1 MKLRLKRE
9 LGLFEA
15 TMYGVGIII
24 GAGIYALIGP
34 AAGLAGNMLW
44 LAFVIGAITSV
55 FTGLSYAELSSMF
68 PKAAAEYIYV
78 KRAYGSEYLA
88 FLLGWLI
95 IFTGIVSVPTVSLGF
110 AGYFNSLVGLEGSK
124 FLILVAATL
133 IAALSFVNFSGIKK
147 SSKINITFVV
157 LTILGLLLVIALG
170 VGKFGSVNYF
180 QHTGNFSG
188 IFAAAALIFFAY
200 IGFEDIVNV
209 SEETKKARKMIP
221 RALMLAVAISTIL
234 YVLTSISVV
243 SLADWKDLSKTPAPL
258 ALAVSNSFLGQNAQ
272 LLLSVI
278 ALFATAGTILGIL
291 VVTSRMVYGM
301 SNEKSLPKILAR
313 LHRKTKT
320 PYVAIVFIAIF
331 SVAFLFYGSVREV
344 AEITSLG
351 ALATFTAINLSLIW
365 LRFTMP
371 KIERPFKTPLNI
383 GRYPIIAFLG
393 IFSTLFMIFQ
403 FQLSLIGLTLIVLAI
418 GTAVYILHKKG
429 YIGEIVKGTTG
440 VDIEKS

>member
-1 MKLRLKRE
+1 
-9 LGLFEA
+9 
-15 TMYGVGIII
+15 
-24 GAGIYALIGP
+24 
-34 AAGLAGNMLW
+34 
-44 LAFVIGAITSV
+44 
-55 FTGLSYAELSSMF
+55 
-68 PKAAAEYIYV
+68 
-78 KRAYGSEYLA
+78 
-88 FLLGWLI
+88 
-95 IFTGIVSVPTVSLGF
+95 
-110 AGYFNSLVGLEGSK
+110 
-124 FLILVAATL
+124 
-133 IAALSFVNFSGIKK
+133 
-147 SSKINITFVV
+147 
-157 LTILGLLLVIALG
+157 
-170 VGKFGSVNYF
+170 
-180 QHTGNFSG
+180 
-188 IFAAAALIFFAY
+188 
-200 IGFEDIVNV
+200 
-209 SEETKKARKMIP
+209 
-221 RALMLAVAISTIL
+221 MLAVAISTIL